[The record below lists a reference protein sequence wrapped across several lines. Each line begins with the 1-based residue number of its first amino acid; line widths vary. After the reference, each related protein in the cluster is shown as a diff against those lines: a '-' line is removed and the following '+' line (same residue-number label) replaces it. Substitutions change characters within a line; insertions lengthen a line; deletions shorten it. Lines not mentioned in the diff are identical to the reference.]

1 MLWFALKFHNTKNSF
16 MKEKILALLLAA
28 FAGVRKD
35 GLNQLARTL
44 TLQATTEDEAKT
56 LVEKLTKEQVDS
68 FVKEYRADVDKEVSD
83 SNKTFE
89 TNLKKK
95 FDLIEKTN
103 ESGDGGSGKSG
114 NGGGDDI
121 ATKLDA
127 LLDAKLKPLQ
137 EKLSKYEQDGV
148 AKTRLQSLN
157 DKLAT
162 CKDENFKAQ
171 ALKDFSRMQFDSD
184 EAFNEYLTEKETAI
198 TTANQNVANAALG
211 GQGKPLF
218 TQKDETGISKGVA
231 DFVESQKPDS
241 KTVLTGKEV

>member
-1 MLWFALKFHNTKNSF
+1 

-44 TLQATTEDEAKT
+44 ALQVSTEDEAKA
-56 LVEKLTKEQVDS
+56 LVDKLTKEQVDN

-83 SNKTFE
+83 GNKTFE
-89 TNLKKK
+89 ANLKKK
-95 FDLIEKTN
+95 FDLVEKTT
-103 ESGDGGSGKSG
+103 EPGGGNDDKGGK
-114 NGGGDDI
+114 GGDDDI
-121 ATKLDA
+121 AAKLDA
-127 LLDAKLKPLQ
+127 LLEAKLKPLQ

-148 AKTRLQSLN
+148 AKTRLQTLN
-157 DKLAT
+157 EKLAT

-171 ALKDFSRMQFDSD
+171 TLKDFSRMQFDSD

-218 TQKDETGISKGVA
+218 TQKDESGISKGVA
-231 DFVESQKPDS
+231 DYVASQKPDS